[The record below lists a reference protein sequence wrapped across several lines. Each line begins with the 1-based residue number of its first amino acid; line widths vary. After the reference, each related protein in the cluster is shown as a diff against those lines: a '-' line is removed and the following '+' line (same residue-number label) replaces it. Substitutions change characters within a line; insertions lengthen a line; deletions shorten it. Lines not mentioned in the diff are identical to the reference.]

1 MVFTSLLL
9 FSILYTLK
17 LDGVIAWS
25 WWSVFAPLW
34 IWKGKIFNDEEKN
47 LMDDIFAGLAI
58 TGAGVGSWV
67 WWRRPQARLN
77 TEVIGPDVLSEAW
90 Y

>member
-17 LDGVIAWS
+17 LDGVLAWS

-34 IWKGKIFNDEEKN
+34 IWKGDKLQENCDEDCVIN
-47 LMDDIFAGLAI
+47 GILPGLAI

-77 TEVIGPDVLSEAW
+77 TEVFTL
-90 Y
+90 

>member
-1 MVFTSLLL
+1 
-9 FSILYTLK
+9 
-17 LDGVIAWS
+17 
-25 WWSVFAPLW
+25 
-34 IWKGKIFNDEEKN
+34 
-47 LMDDIFAGLAI
+47 MDDIFAGLAI

>member
-1 MVFTSLLL
+1 MFTSLLL

-17 LDGVIAWS
+17 LDGVLAWS

-34 IWKGKIFNDEEKN
+34 IWK
-47 LMDDIFAGLAI
+47 GLAI

-77 TEVIGPDVLSEAW
+77 TEVRLKCCPIILDQREFVRSRH
-90 Y
+90 